1 MSKKVFVSLVVL
13 VMLLAAVQGVFAIN
27 YGQPDGGEHPYVGLI
42 VFDDAE
48 GPAWRCTGTLVSR
61 DVVLTAGHCTDGA
74 VAARVWF
81 QEDMTAAANSEYP
94 FGGKTSYEGVPHPHP
109 GFVGLTLPNTHDV
122 GVVVLRGNSPRMS
135 TYGVIASLGF
145 LDNLK
150 NQRGQNEDY
159 FTVVGYGLQSVIPDL
174 SALRIR
180 MKGTS
185 ALINL
190 TSALTDGYNLQT
202 TNDPGQAHQGG
213 TCSGDSGGP
222 IFWQNTNIIVAI
234 NSFGLNAN
242 CVGNDFSYR
251 TDIADSQNFLA
262 GFGIYPSA

>member
-1 MSKKVFVSLVVL
+1 MIRRIFVLSLLLIALL
-13 VMLLAAVQGVFAIN
+13 VSAYSVFAIT

-48 GPAWRCTGTLVSR
+48 GPAWRCTGTLVSST
-61 DVVLTAGHCTDGA
+61 VVLTAGHCTDGA
-74 VAARVWF
+74 VAARIWF

-94 FGGKTSYEGVPHPHP
+94 FGGRTSYEGTPYAHPNFGP
-109 GFVGLTLPNTHDV
+109 FALPNTYDI
-122 GVVVLRGNSPRMS
+122 GVVVLRGRGARMS
-135 TYGVIASLGF
+135 TYGVIPSLGF

-150 NQRGQNEDY
+150 NQRGQNEDF
-159 FTVVGYGLQSVIPDL
+159 FTVVGYGLQSVIPEQ

-185 ALINL
+185 GLINL
-190 TSALTDGYNLQT
+190 ESALTDGYNLQT
-202 TNDPGQAHQGG
+202 TNNPGQGQGPGG

-262 GFGIYPSA
+262 GFGITPQ